1 MSKFLVK
8 HDAVIGR
15 SKDDGGE
22 LPPVELV
29 FFTVVEAANLEA
41 ATDLIVQY
49 SDPGFTTKM
58 ASVTELE
65 GDALPAEL
73 LTQLSDGSTL
83 RVQA

>member
-1 MSKFLVK
+1 MAKFLVK
-8 HDAVIGR
+8 HNAVVGR
-15 SKDDGGE
+15 TKADGGE

-29 FFTVVEAANLEA
+29 FFTVVEGANLEA
-41 ATDLIVQY
+41 ATDMIVQY

-65 GDALPAEL
+65 NDKLPAEL
-73 LTQLSDGSTL
+73 LAQLSDPSTL